1 MATILLL
8 AVLFGSMVAII
19 LMVYLIDR
27 VKRLEMI
34 SLQLN
39 SSAGSAAPAPQAAE
53 NGFLGLSAKAL
64 WDAMCGKVPEGFNEA
79 DLVAL
84 KSRYEYVLQ
93 NHIETI
99 FKLGKK
105 DRKNGNNPE
114 TPKNPIDISTLRGTI
129 SSWIPAQHV
138 STLYK
143 AGYESVEAD
152 EVNVSRLKADID
164 DSVNT
169 LFTRTNL
176 SVKHSFSDK
185 LMDLTPTIA
194 LPSTESVDEMHEEP
208 PTEF

>member
-1 MATILLL
+1 MATVLLL

-27 VKRLEMI
+27 VKRLEII

-39 SSAGSAAPAPQAAE
+39 SSAAPAAPAPQAAE
-53 NGFLGLSAKAL
+53 NGFLGLAGKTL
-64 WDAMCGKVPEGFNEA
+64 WDAMCGKVPEGFNET

-93 NHIETI
+93 NHIETL

-105 DRKNGNNPE
+105 DRTNGNNSE
-114 TPKNPIDISTLRGTI
+114 TPKNPNDISTLRGTI

-152 EVNVSRLKADID
+152 DVNIGRLKADVD

-169 LFTRTNL
+169 LFSRTNL
-176 SVKHSFSDK
+176 AVKHSFSDK
-185 LMDLTPTIA
+185 LMDSTPAIG
-194 LPSTESVDEMHEEP
+194 LPSAESVDAMHEEP
-208 PTEF
+208 PTQF